1 MQRFFEVPLSLAKQ
15 EGIGVYQKLYEQGVL
30 SKQQLTCLNAM
41 IEVADFGQKTLLPD
55 TPGIILLDW
64 QLVLS
69 QLRKSDPS
77 WLTKKTNTL
86 INFFN
91 RMIDRSLFLQ
101 IKSKTKSHD
110 QLPYHKFV
118 KGVTVL
124 QLQTISAIQCASLIE
139 RFGSSS
145 QTMTN
150 KPSTIKAD
158 SEEDAIVVDS
168 AFTKVGTALSI
179 TKLVERLLPVTSSDR
194 KYSHKHTFPI
204 TLPSSTSSVNVHM
217 SVMGGGDIV
226 PIASVEDLKFLE
238 YYYHQ
243 INKSIEHFFAS
254 GNALNQEFT
263 NEFLFYYRDVERA
276 LFKTR
281 GSHNRK
287 VINDVNRRLSYTS
300 FEAKLSDINADNT
313 VFKALGLLENDE
325 ELSNVH
331 FTLIQLKGYTTKLN
345 ELDHSLLPMDHDDGP
360 NESSEQIRLDF
371 NPSTNTTSNALMS
384 RPCSTETDSRNYFV
398 LKLPDHLSNKIRQ
411 SQVAFRSENTLDSNP
426 LALFDRT
433 SALLSAKFHGMLILM
448 RDRFYAFFAHGR
460 TQYAERDLYEFLISL
475 NSNVTQDNVID
486 YTQQLFHAAIIN
498 NLLLDVNQIY
508 VNERHV
514 KLKKIIF
521 ALEQA
526 RFLIT
531 ITNNH
536 PEFTKHTKIS
546 KCTYSITA
554 VETTPEQR
562 KEINERLHYAKR
574 QLETAKI
581 KAGSKQHIQLL

>member
-1 MQRFFEVPLSLAKQ
+1 
-15 EGIGVYQKLYEQGVL
+15 
-30 SKQQLTCLNAM
+30 
-41 IEVADFGQKTLLPD
+41 
-55 TPGIILLDW
+55 
-64 QLVLS
+64 
-69 QLRKSDPS
+69 
-77 WLTKKTNTL
+77 
-86 INFFN
+86 
-91 RMIDRSLFLQ
+91 
-101 IKSKTKSHD
+101 
-110 QLPYHKFV
+110 
-118 KGVTVL
+118 
-124 QLQTISAIQCASLIE
+124 
-139 RFGSSS
+139 
-145 QTMTN
+145 
-150 KPSTIKAD
+150 
-158 SEEDAIVVDS
+158 
-168 AFTKVGTALSI
+168 
-179 TKLVERLLPVTSSDR
+179 
-194 KYSHKHTFPI
+194 
-204 TLPSSTSSVNVHM
+204 M

-276 LFKTR
+276 MFKTR

-287 VINDVNRRLSYTS
+287 VINDANRRLSYTS
-300 FEAKLSDINADNT
+300 FEAKLSDVNPDNT
-313 VFKALGLLENDE
+313 VFKALGLIEKDE

-331 FTLIQLKGYTTKLN
+331 FILIQLKGYTTKVN
-345 ELDHSLLPMDHDDGP
+345 ELDPTLLPMNHDDGP

-371 NPSTNTTSNALMS
+371 DPSTKTSDASMS

-398 LKLPDHLSNKIRQ
+398 LKLPGHLSNKIRE
-411 SQVAFRSENTLDSNP
+411 SQVAFRAENALDTNP

-433 SALLSAKFHGMLILM
+433 SSLLSAKFHGMLILM

-486 YTQQLFHAAIIN
+486 YTQQLFHAVIIN

-508 VNERHV
+508 VNDRRV

-521 ALEQA
+521 ALEHA

-536 PEFTKHTKIS
+536 TQFTKHTKIS
-546 KCTYSITA
+546 KCTYSMTA
-554 VETTPEQR
+554 VETTSEQR
-562 KEINERLHYAKR
+562 KEINERLYYAKR
-574 QLETAKI
+574 QLEIANI
-581 KAGSKQHIQLL
+581 KPCSKQHLQLL